1 MTESPPALTLSR
13 WALWFG
19 GLAFFA
25 CYFGQTVLGVVQP
38 TIERDLGLSDSE
50 AQWVVNSFFL
60 TLALFAAPGG
70 RLGDYYGHR
79 QVLLVALPV
88 FAAGSLSAAV
98 SQGFVWLIASIA
110 VAGMGA
116 STLYPS
122 SAAMIAN
129 RVPAESRGDALGRY
143 SAIGATVFAIGP
155 LTAGLLT
162 EAIDWR
168 ALFAL
173 QAAVGLGVAAIGL
186 RRVESQQIGQPERF
200 DVTGLVVLI
209 AGLAALLVSMM
220 QALAWG
226 WDSPA
231 TIALF
236 LSGAGVLGAF
246 AVLELR
252 NPHPLL
258 DLGLLR
264 RRTIVGIVASMFAA
278 QFMLNGFI
286 VYIATYFQ
294 HVLGY
299 GALLASVAMLP
310 AMIGIPYFCFAA
322 GRWTDRFGPRRP
334 ALAGFFA
341 TTLAFAWI
349 AVFVDDSSYWLLL
362 PALAILSV
370 SLSPMFTSLLTGLS
384 NAVAA
389 EERGDANA
397 LVLTVRWIG
406 AAAGTM
412 ALGVV
417 LRSAGGDAE
426 LPGASA
432 YSAVFLVEAGVVLL
446 GGIACAL
453 LLRDPPAEKRPRHHH
468 FRPHL

>member
-19 GLAFFA
+19 GLAFFT
-25 CYFGQTVLGVVQP
+25 CYFGQTVLGVIQP
-38 TIERDLGLSDSE
+38 TIESDLGLSDSE

-79 QVLLVALPV
+79 QVLLVALPI
-88 FAAGSLSAAV
+88 FAIGSLSAAV
-98 SQGFVWLIASIA
+98 SQGFIWLIASIA

-129 RVPAESRGDALGRY
+129 RVPPERRGDALGRY

-173 QAAVGLGVAAIGL
+173 QAAVGLAVAAIGW
-186 RRVESQQIGQPERF
+186 RRVASQQIGQPERF

-231 TIALF
+231 TIVLF
-236 LSGAGVLGAF
+236 LTGAGVLGVF
-246 AVLELR
+246 ALLELR

-264 RRTIVGIVASMFAA
+264 RRTILGIVASMFAA

-334 ALAGFFA
+334 ALAGFFV

-349 AVFVDDSSYWLLL
+349 AVFVDDASYWLLL

-426 LPGASA
+426 FPGASA

-446 GGIACAL
+446 GGLACAF
-453 LLRDPPAEKRPRHHH
+453 LLRDPPAEKRPKHHH